1 VAGTLAGEAALG
13 FSALGGGEG
22 GAVKKGCGGRWDERG
37 DVGGRRGG
45 GGLREAGAGGAD
57 SRRTIAGGQHGAV
70 VRAVAAAAGGE
81 MRAA

>member
-22 GAVKKGCGGRWDERG
+22 GEVKKGCGGRWDERG